1 MEMKIEIAAE
11 KNHRACKR
19 AQHANFVLQDSAAS
33 NERESEQQK
42 NRARA
47 VQSGIDGRKL

>member
-1 MEMKIEIAAE
+1 M
-11 KNHRACKR
+11 
-19 AQHANFVLQDSAAS
+19 LQDSAAA
-33 NERESEQQK
+33 NEHEPQQQE